1 MQHHP
6 TRASVHIPASFALVL
21 AASVA
26 LGGCVRRVETRIPGP
41 PEPQPGART
50 PDRPASDA
58 GRLQYTPILA
68 SPPMALPQPAREF
81 RGVWIATV
89 ENIDW
94 PSKPGL
100 STEQQKAELITL
112 LDEAARLHLNAIVFQ
127 VRPAADAIYASP
139 IEPWSRYLTGETGR
153 APEPFWDP
161 LEFVI
166 EEAHAR
172 GMELHA
178 WFNPF
183 RASTT
188 RAQLSDPQH
197 ITRRRPDLV
206 VPYGTRQWL
215 DPGLAE
221 AREYSLRVI
230 EDVVRRYD
238 VDAVHLDDYFYPY
251 VEQDPRGR
259 NIPFPDD
266 ATYAGYRATGGTMS
280 LGDWRRDNI
289 NTFVRDMYR
298 EVHAA
303 KPWVKVGISP
313 FGIWRPGSPASVR
326 GLDAYSE
333 IYADARTW
341 LRNGWLDYLA
351 PQLYWLADAQYQPY
365 NDLASGWAE
374 QNVAGRQ
381 IFVGNASY
389 KLNNTGWSANEL
401 VRQVEMTRAL
411 PGVSGNIFFSA
422 SSLLRNRNGLR
433 ELLSSESYQ
442 ATALIPEMPW
452 LDGGRAVIKPTAS
465 VAIDERERLI
475 TVEWQPVAQS
485 QAYVLRTRTRG
496 EWSVAI
502 VPGTASAHTVAFDV
516 APEIIT
522 LSAVGRTGG
531 ESAPVVFRSSSAGE

>member
-1 MQHHP
+1 M
-6 TRASVHIPASFALVL
+6 
-21 AASVA
+21 
-26 LGGCVRRVETRIPGP
+26 
-41 PEPQPGART
+41 
-50 PDRPASDA
+50 
-58 GRLQYTPILA
+58 
-68 SPPMALPQPAREF
+68 

-100 STEQQKAELITL
+100 STAQQQAELRQL
-112 LDEAARLHLNAIVFQ
+112 LDEAARLRLNTIVFQ
-127 VRPAADAIYASP
+127 VRPAADALYASQ

-153 APEPFWDP
+153 APYPAWDP
-161 LEFVI
+161 LQFAI
-166 EEAHAR
+166 DEAHAR

-188 RAQLSDPQH
+188 RAQLSDPSH

-206 VPYGTRQWL
+206 VPYATRQWL

-221 AREYSLRVI
+221 ARAYSLRVI

-238 VDAVHLDDYFYPY
+238 VDGIHLDDYFYPY
-251 VEQDPRGR
+251 IEQDARGR
-259 NIPFPDD
+259 NIPFADD
-266 ATYAGYRATGGTMS
+266 ATFAGYRATGGTMS

-289 NTFVRDMYR
+289 NTFVRDLYGR
-298 EVHAA
+298 VHAT

-313 FGIWRPGSPASVR
+313 FGIWRPGAPEGVR

-341 LRNGWLDYLA
+341 LRNGWLDYVA
-351 PQLYWLADAQYQPY
+351 PQMYWLADAQYQPY
-365 NDLASGWAE
+365 NALVSWWAE

-381 IFVGNASY
+381 LVVGNASF
-389 KLNNTGWSANEL
+389 KLSNTGWSAHEL

-411 PGVSGNIFFSA
+411 PGVTGNIFFSA
-422 SSLLRNRNGLR
+422 ASLLKNRNGLR

-442 ATALIPEMPW
+442 ATALVPEMPW
-452 LDGGRAVIKPTAS
+452 LDRGNVVVRPSATIV
-465 VAIDERERLI
+465 IDERERLI
-475 TVEWQPVAQS
+475 TVEWERVAQS

-496 EWSVAI
+496 EWSIQI
-502 VPGTASAHTVAFDV
+502 VPATSRTHTVSFDV
-516 APEIIT
+516 APELIT
-522 LSAVGRTGG
+522 LSAVGRTGVEG
-531 ESAPVVFRSSSAGE
+531 SPAVFSSRGAAGD